1 MSGTCPYCGAPLNF
15 GLKFCIVC
23 GRQSGDVVNK
33 MGNLRTGTRQAEAA
47 RRVDDTGQSVDYSI
61 QKKSLR
67 FGNKVRVLLQTI
79 MYGFIAGTLFFCSV
93 KVALE
98 ADVAERVSR
107 VVSPVIEQIVQKSQ
121 EVTDNAK
128 NFVEQINTPAP
139 GPKKNAKKPKKAR
152 RHGRK

>member
-47 RRVDDTGQSVDYSI
+47 RRVDETGQAVEYQI
-61 QKKSLR
+61 QKKTLR

-98 ADVAERVSR
+98 ADVTDRVKR
-107 VVSPVIEQIVQKSQ
+107 IVAPIIEPIVQKCQ
-121 EVTDNAK
+121 EVTDSAK
-128 NFVEQINTPAP
+128 NFVTQTVTAPAP
-139 GPKKNAKKPKKAR
+139 PKKPVKHPKKVKK
-152 RHGRK
+152 HTRK